1 MKYNKYASVFI
12 ILCIIEIRSH
22 RLYSHINYNNKNN
35 GKSNGRNRSR
45 DDNNNNNDT
54 KLTK

>member
-35 GKSNGRNRSR
+35 GKSNGRNSSR
-45 DDNNNNNDT
+45 DSNNNNDT